1 MKKRFT
7 FLILLVVSIIM
18 STMVI
23 YADTS
28 TDYDESV
35 YAKHKPIL
43 KIVENSNPN
52 EMGRRSGL
60 KS

>member
-1 MKKRFT
+1 MKKKFT
-7 FLILLVVSIIM
+7 LFILLVVSIIV

-23 YADTS
+23 YADIS

-43 KIVENSNPN
+43 KIDESSFPN
-52 EMGRRSGL
+52 EICS
-60 KS
+60 KNFS

>member
-1 MKKRFT
+1 MKKKFT
-7 FLILLVVSIIM
+7 LFILLVVSIIV

-23 YADTS
+23 YADIS

-43 KIVENSNPN
+43 KID
-52 EMGRRSGL
+52 
-60 KS
+60 